1 MSKTRP
7 PEGADAGSAVRA
19 RDYIPRDRM
28 FLFWLRD
35 PAAPVLVGAL
45 YDLGLVEHA
54 TMTLA
59 RLAGLDPAQTRPID
73 LGGGRGHAIAIRR
86 FDRQWTGADGPARR
100 DHAMSPRSAMRA
112 TGSDFSYPNFA
123 LR

>member
-73 LGGGRGHAIAIRR
+73 LGGGAGPCHCRPAFRPPV
-86 FDRQWTGADGPARR
+86 DRCQRSCPA
-100 DHAMSPRSAMRA
+100 
-112 TGSDFSYPNFA
+112 
-123 LR
+123 